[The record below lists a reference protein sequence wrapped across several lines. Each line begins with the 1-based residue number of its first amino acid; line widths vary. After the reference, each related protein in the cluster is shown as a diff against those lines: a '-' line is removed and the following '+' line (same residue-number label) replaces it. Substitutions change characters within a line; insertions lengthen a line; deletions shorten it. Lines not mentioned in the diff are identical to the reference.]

1 MLTHIIYLIRDA
13 SDEVLDVSLHTI
25 HVIIGIPMIVTIKL
39 EGLVVES
46 GHLHLVVIPVV
57 PGGDELV
64 HVRVLALLVLPVED
78 QLRSILVVVRNL
90 EERIGGTH
98 LIFYM
103 IHLWQHVIE
112 FSSSA
117 HHVSRRVELFSGGF
131 YFKEVHEVNDFI
143 NSNQFIII
151 SCCCS

>member
-1 MLTHIIYLIRDA
+1 
-13 SDEVLDVSLHTI
+13 
-25 HVIIGIPMIVTIKL
+25 MIVTIKL

-90 EERIGGTH
+90 
-98 LIFYM
+98 
-103 IHLWQHVIE
+103 
-112 FSSSA
+112 
-117 HHVSRRVELFSGGF
+117 
-131 YFKEVHEVNDFI
+131 
-143 NSNQFIII
+143 
-151 SCCCS
+151 